1 MTGKNTAV
9 FGTYPTAEQAEHAA
23 AVNQSSTVAI
33 TGTADNADDRT
44 IMQRIRKNLVTDKC
58 LSTYAHKIKI
68 VCTNGTVTLSG
79 VVRSE
84 DEISAVEMKAVWVV
98 GPGHVINDL
107 TVAPNQ

>member
-1 MTGKNTAV
+1 MTGKGPAIFETD
-9 FGTYPTAEQAEHAA
+9 PTTEQAQRAA
-23 AVNQSSTVAI
+23 AVNQPSTAA
-33 TGTADNADDRT
+33 GTADNADDRT